1 MMLYQ
6 KEALTVEEHIR
17 LLQSRGLEIDD
28 ESQATHYLSHVSYYR
43 LSGYWW
49 PMLADKESHV
59 FKPESRFSD
68 VVSLYNFDRELRLLI
83 FDVIEKIE
91 ISLRTKLIY
100 HLSHEHGPWWFQN
113 TDLFV
118 DVQALVRTLAS
129 LQEEI
134 ERSKDVFIREHR
146 KKYRD
151 DHRFPPAWK
160 SLELTSIGNLS
171 KVYGNL
177 KPQIRSKDTIAKE
190 LGAVNHTYLPSWL
203 QSIAQIRNLCAH
215 HSHLWNRNL
224 PSSPKLLPKPPYP
237 WISDVPKQHEFPK
250 LYVHLCVMR
259 YMLNIVVPENSF
271 GVKLSDMLSRY
282 PNVDPDALGF
292 KPGWLNEPLW
302 Q

>member
-6 KEALTVEEHIR
+6 KEALSVQEHIM
-17 LLQSRGLEIDD
+17 LLRSRGLEIDD
-28 ESQATHYLSHVSYYR
+28 ELQAAHYLSHVSYYR

-49 PMLADKESHV
+49 PMLSDKESHI

-151 DHRFPPAWK
+151 DLRFPPAWK

-171 KVYGNL
+171 KIYGNL
-177 KPQIRSKDTIAKE
+177 KPQVRSKDTIAKE

-215 HSHLWNRNL
+215 HSRLWNRNL

-237 WISDVPKQHEFPK
+237 WIGDVPKQHEFPK

-259 YMLNIVVPENSF
+259 YMLNIVVPDNSF
-271 GVKLSDMLSRY
+271 GVKLADMLSRY
-282 PNVDPDALGF
+282 VNVDPDALGF

>member
-215 HSHLWNRNL
+215 HSRLWNRNL